1 MFPFLLTLVL
11 AKEAGTKIVSGD
23 WDSKI
28 EDIFE
33 IPHEVNTFFSLAT
46 ILNSNDNFC
55 FHPTF
60 FDGIT
65 WSIFLKRNSNL
76 QNNFVCVAIMPLL

>member
-1 MFPFLLTLVL
+1 MFPFLLTFVL

-33 IPHEVNTFFSLAT
+33 IPHEVNINTSVALAT
-46 ILNSNDNFC
+46 TL
-55 FHPTF
+55 
-60 FDGIT
+60 IT
-65 WSIFLKRNSNL
+65 ISL
-76 QNNFVCVAIMPLL
+76 

>member
-1 MFPFLLTLVL
+1 MHWNNKSKSVAFLLAFIFGVWFFEPWMFPFLLTLVL

-33 IPHEVNTFFSLAT
+33 ISHEVNTFFVVAT
-46 ILNSNDNFC
+46 TLITITVFIAPILM
-55 FHPTF
+55 
-60 FDGIT
+60 G
-65 WSIFLKRNSNL
+65 
-76 QNNFVCVAIMPLL
+76 

>member
-1 MFPFLLTLVL
+1 MFPFLLILVL

-33 IPHEVNTFFSLAT
+33 IPHEVNTFFRSDR
-46 ILNSNDNFC
+46 ISSVYIVN
-55 FHPTF
+55 
-60 FDGIT
+60 
-65 WSIFLKRNSNL
+65 K
-76 QNNFVCVAIMPLL
+76 

>member
-33 IPHEVNTFFSLAT
+33 ISHEVNTFFVVAT
-46 ILNSNDNFC
+46 TLITITVNSNC
-55 FHPTF
+55 
-60 FDGIT
+60 
-65 WSIFLKRNSNL
+65 
-76 QNNFVCVAIMPLL
+76 